1 MLKNISVDWVE
12 ILGSELEKS
21 MTENEVRK
29 IAEQYV
35 VERKLDPC
43 SIVSIRKFDR
53 KDIPI
58 PSTVGDEWV
67 VQFQFECDE
76 GVSADYLMVVIDDA
90 TGEPQQMESL

>member
-12 ILGSELEKS
+12 ILGSEMEKS
-21 MTENEVRK
+21 MTENEVRE
-29 IAEQYV
+29 IAEKYV
-35 VERKLDPC
+35 AERKLDPC

-53 KDIPI
+53 KKIPN

-76 GVSADYLMVVIDDA
+76 GVSPDYSMVVIDDA
-90 TGEPQQMESL
+90 TGELQLMESL